1 VGSWKP
7 EPEKPRHVHAGNKRG
22 PRRVE
27 RGRQWARR
35 HNLCRTAQKRPAFPS
50 RLTRGGPAGGV
61 WARGHWWPSPTATC
75 PRLRPGPVP
84 HVSSLPP
91 QERYGAGELL
101 FLACRDDLPALLLS
115 APVVW
120 FEFDAVVVLRVIGG
134 LRFGSAGSG
143 VGEKTAAKLLGPF
156 GTGR

>member
-1 VGSWKP
+1 VSKEGGS
-7 EPEKPRHVHAGNKRG
+7 G
-22 PRRVE
+22 P
-27 RGRQWARR
+27 GA
-35 HNLCRTAQKRPAFPS
+35 TTSAAQPKSALLFPPASP
-50 RLTRGGPAGGV
+50 GGPAGGV

>member
-1 VGSWKP
+1 LEARAGETQARARGKQTGPATCRKRAAVGQAPQPLPHSPKAP
-7 EPEKPRHVHAGNKRG
+7 CFSLPPH
-22 PRRVE
+22 
-27 RGRQWARR
+27 Q
-35 HNLCRTAQKRPAFPS
+35 
-50 RLTRGGPAGGV
+50 GGPAGGV